1 MTYFKR
7 YFTYRLRTTAFRTLI
22 ISIIA
27 AVLSNAITSSSG
39 SRTGVDS
46 GFEIIGIFIGIAA
59 VLFPMLETYQL
70 KQRRT
75 LDLVFALPVTKA
87 QLALAHFLSGLCQ
100 MLAVSLVTCIST
112 MVAIMAKNADVIK
125 AGNTPFAVGWI
136 IPYFLVAF
144 LGGVCFYSITTFLFS
159 QGNTVGD
166 GLVFTFGVPGGFY
179 LITYYIGE
187 LLADY
192 YALDQKIEDAL
203 GGIIIN
209 LSNCFLLLSEPG
221 VYFQDFIEPGRFD
234 YSNRSY
240 TGYKPMSRVEIITCV
255 LWVIFAVAA
264 FFGYI
269 WYQKNYRAER
279 AGGISD
285 SFFGYRV
292 LIPLY
297 GCILILMNGSGIDLL
312 FLTFVLV
319 AMAVAYF
326 VYRRSFRIKYADIAC
341 IVFAFLMVFTGG
353 VL

>member
-22 ISIIA
+22 LSILA
-27 AVLSNAITSSSG
+27 AVLSNAITSVNVNVSG
-39 SRTGVDS
+39 YDS
-46 GFEIIGIFIGIAA
+46 GMGIIGVFISIAA
-59 VLFPMLETYQL
+59 ILVPMLETYQL

-75 LDLVFALPVTKA
+75 LDLVFALPVTKS
-87 QLALAHFLSGLCQ
+87 QLAVAHFLSGLCQ
-100 MLAVSLVTCIST
+100 MATISVVTCLST
-112 MVAIMAKNADVIK
+112 MVAIAAKNADVIR

-144 LGGVCFYSITTFLFS
+144 LGGVCFYSIATFLFS

-209 LSNCFLLLSEPG
+209 LSNCFLLLSEPCE
-221 VYFQDFIEPGRFD
+221 YYKYLIEPARFD
-234 YSNRSY
+234 YSGNI
-240 TGYKPMSRVEIITCV
+240 GYKAMSRVEIITCV
-255 LWVIFAVAA
+255 LWILFGIAA
-264 FFGYI
+264 FFGFVHHV
-269 WYQKNYRAER
+269 KSYRAEK

>member
-22 ISIIA
+22 LSILA
-27 AVLSNAITSSSG
+27 AVLSNAITSVSSYRSG
-39 SRTGVDS
+39 TNS
-46 GFEIIGIFIGIAA
+46 GFGIISVFIGIAA

-75 LDLVFALPVTKA
+75 LDLVFALPVTKT
-87 QLALAHFLSGLCQ
+87 QLAVAHFLSGLCQ
-100 MLAVSLVTCIST
+100 MATVSVVTCIST
-112 MVAIMAKNADVIK
+112 MVALAAKNADVIR

-144 LGGVCFYSITTFLFS
+144 LGGVCFYSIATFLFS

-166 GLVFTFGVPGGFY
+166 GLVFTFGIPGGFA
-179 LITYYIGE
+179 LVCFYIGE
-187 LLADY
+187 LIADY
-192 YALDQKIEDAL
+192 YALDQKIEAFL
-203 GGIIIN
+203 GGMIQTF
-209 LSNCFLLLSEPG
+209 SNCFLLLFEPCE
-221 VYFQDFIEPGRFD
+221 YYKYLIEPARFD
-234 YSNRSY
+234 YSGNI
-240 TGYKPMSRVEIITCV
+240 GYKAMSRVEIITCV
-255 LWVIFAVAA
+255 LWILFGIAA
-264 FFGYI
+264 FFGFVHHV
-269 WYQKNYRAER
+269 KSYRAEK

-297 GCILILMNGSGIDLL
+297 GCILIAMNGLNIDGV

-319 AMAVAYF
+319 AMVVAYF

-341 IVFAFLMVFTGG
+341 VVFAFLMVFMGG